1 MDNKKKQGNKN
12 HPWWLLVGW
21 IVFAAA
27 MCLLLIFLSP
37 KTGKSGNTD
46 NSSHKD
52 YKEYELKEDVF
63 FIEET
68 YVGDIFDPD
77 TRIREVSTLFYL
89 PEGMKFQDNLEVI
102 TLRRTSINQVD
113 IVKSEI
119 YHNEPDGTKR
129 KLSEKEKIEWLFLMA
144 EKTWIEPTP
153 LSIDHEPELSLTK
166 SVSNYVFSGE
176 YEGTFYVEKVDD
188 VCELTV
194 QYAREKRWTGFK
206 VMIAVSIYV
215 SVLICISMMKKK
227 IKMAAGSVGVGAA
240 ILICVFAFV
249 MV

>member
-1 MDNKKKQGNKN
+1 MDIEKKQKKN
-12 HPWWLLVGW
+12 RSWMLLGGW
-21 IVFAAA
+21 ILFSAV
-27 MCLLLIFLSP
+27 MCLILLSFLP
-37 KTGKSGNTD
+37 KADKHDKSDDLVRVEGRQ
-46 NSSHKD
+46 
-52 YKEYELKEDVF
+52 EYELRDDVF

-89 PEGMKFQDNLEVI
+89 PEGMKFHDNLEVI

-113 IVKSEI
+113 IAKSEI

-129 KLSEKEKIEWLFLMA
+129 KLSEKEKIEWLFLIA

-153 LSIDHEPELSLTK
+153 LSIDHEPKLSLTK
-166 SVSNYVFSGE
+166 NGSKYVFSGE

-206 VMIAVSIYV
+206 VMIAVSICV
-215 SVLICISMMKKK
+215 SVLICVLMMKKK

>member
-1 MDNKKKQGNKN
+1 MDTEKKQKKN
-12 HPWWLLVGW
+12 RLWILPGGW
-21 IVFAAA
+21 ILFSAV

-52 YKEYELKEDVF
+52 YELKEDVF

-68 YVGDIFDPD
+68 TVGDFLDPD
-77 TRIREVSTLFYL
+77 TWKENVSTLFYL
-89 PEGMKFQDNLEVI
+89 PEGMKFHDNLEVI

-113 IVKSEI
+113 IAKSEI
-119 YHNEPDGTKR
+119 YHNEPDGPKR

-153 LSIDHEPELSLTK
+153 LTIDHEPELSLTK
-166 SVSNYVFSGE
+166 NGSEYVFSGE
-176 YEGTFYVEKVDD
+176 YEGTLYTKEVDD

-194 QYAREKRWTGFK
+194 QYAREKRWTGFM
-206 VMIAVSIYV
+206 VMIAVSICV

-240 ILICVFAFV
+240 ILIWVFAFV